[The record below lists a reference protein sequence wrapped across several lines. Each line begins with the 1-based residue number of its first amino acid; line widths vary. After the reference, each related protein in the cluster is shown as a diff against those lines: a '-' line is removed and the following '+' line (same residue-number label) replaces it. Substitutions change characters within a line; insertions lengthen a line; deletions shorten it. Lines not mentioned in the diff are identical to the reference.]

1 MVPEY
6 SRFYNILGYNFKD
19 YTLLIRALT
28 HRS

>member
-28 HRS
+28 